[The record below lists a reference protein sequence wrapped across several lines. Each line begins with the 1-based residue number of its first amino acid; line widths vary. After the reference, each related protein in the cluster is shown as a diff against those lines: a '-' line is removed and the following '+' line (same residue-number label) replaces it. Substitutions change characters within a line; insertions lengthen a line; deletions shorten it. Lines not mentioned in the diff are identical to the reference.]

1 MISNKGGRADIDFYS
16 FHNNW
21 ACNFLV
27 FNLYNQPWV
36 DMKNDVKPTQATHN
50 RLRKL
55 CKSTNKARSVSGE

>member
-1 MISNKGGRADIDFYS
+1 MISNKGGRVHIDFYS

-21 ACNFLV
+21 AYNFLV

-36 DMKNDVKPTQATHN
+36 DMKHDVKPTQATHN

-55 CKSTNKARSVSGE
+55 RKIQTKPAA